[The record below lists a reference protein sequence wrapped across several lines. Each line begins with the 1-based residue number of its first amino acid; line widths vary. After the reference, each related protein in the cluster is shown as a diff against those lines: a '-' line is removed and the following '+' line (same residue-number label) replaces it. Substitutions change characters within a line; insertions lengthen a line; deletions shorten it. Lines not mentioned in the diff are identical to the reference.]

1 MGLTVREKAEYLG
14 TFRWLEVF
22 QMEMLARW
30 IPQVPELE
38 AKVLMGR
45 HVWDLAQHA
54 DALGKRTFELRAPLH
69 YTLPPLAPYVK
80 LMRDFADVETTAERL
95 YVFYDVILPALEFR
109 YHHYLKNTNDLLDE
123 PSVRVVQRILED
135 NARLRRESEQ
145 LRTELKDVRM
155 ADLDGAKEWAKEE
168 AAFIQIVSHGTGSCL
183 ARGTNV

>member
-38 AKVLMGR
+38 AKVLLGR

-69 YTLPPLAPYVK
+69 YSLPPQDPYVK
-80 LMRDFADVETTAERL
+80 LMRDLAEVETTAERL
-95 YVFYDVILPALEFR
+95 HVFYDVILPGIAGR
-109 YHHYLKNTNDLLDE
+109 YQHYLENTDPLLDN
-123 PSVRVVQRILED
+123 PSVCVIQRILED
-135 NARLRRESEQ
+135 NTRMRQESEQ
-145 LRTELKDVRM
+145 LRTELQHVRLPDP
-155 ADLDGAKEWAKEE
+155 ARAQEWAKQE
-168 AAFIQIVSHGTGSCL
+168 AAFNLIVSHGTGSTL
-183 ARGTNV
+183 ARGAV